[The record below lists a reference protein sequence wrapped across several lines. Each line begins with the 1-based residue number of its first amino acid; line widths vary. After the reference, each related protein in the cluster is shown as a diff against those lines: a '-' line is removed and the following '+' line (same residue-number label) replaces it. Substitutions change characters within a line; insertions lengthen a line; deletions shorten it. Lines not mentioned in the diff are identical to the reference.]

1 MVSVNKPAILVG
13 NINYTIKLMEILKLR
28 TTVAKIKICQI
39 ASTATGDIKRKIQ

>member
-28 TTVAKIKICQI
+28 TTVAEIKICQI